1 MIMRT
6 FLILLIGLYIG
17 ADFTYRNLSH
27 VEIEVK
33 PVMIHAKSTAKEMT
47 ISAYSLSK
55 KECDSDLKHT
65 ATMSKPSPGT
75 TAAVSRD
82 NLHLL
87 GKKVYIEGHGVRKVT
102 DVMNKRFK
110 NRIDLLMSKKEAKKF
125 GVDSAVVAV
134 IN

>member
-1 MIMRT
+1 MKSL
-6 FLILLIGLYIG
+6 LILILGLYIG
-17 ADFTYRNLSH
+17 YDFTYRNLCP
-27 VEIEVK
+27 IEEKIV
-33 PVMIHAKSTAKEMT
+33 PVISQPKSKSKEMT
-47 ISAYSLSK
+47 VTAYSLDK
-55 KECDSDLKHT
+55 KQCNNDLENT
-65 ATMSKPSPGT
+65 ATMVKPLPGI

-82 NLHLL
+82 NLNLL

-125 GVDSAVVAV
+125 GVDKAVVAV